1 MVEIW
6 GGIECTIN
14 RVGDNFFDQLELNGH
29 YKRPGD
35 IKAIA
40 NLGIRCLRYPLLW
53 EKHQPKSNGK
63 INWAWSD
70 KKLNELRENNI
81 VPIAGLLHH
90 GSGPAFTDLLKE
102 DFPERLAA
110 YALEVATRYP
120 WIEYYTPVNEPLTT
134 ARFSG
139 LYGHWYPHKN
149 NDVSFVKI
157 LLNELKAV
165 VLCMHEIRKINPA
178 AKLVQTEDLG
188 KTYSSP
194 LLEYQARFENHRRWL
209 TYDLLC
215 GQFNE
220 LHALWSYFERL
231 GITREYLDFF
241 LQNPCPPDIIG
252 VNHYITSERYLDE
265 NLERFPPWT
274 TAGNNIHQYADVEAV
289 RVQMKEPVGVEVLLK
304 EIWER
309 YKIPLVITEAHLH
322 CSRDE
327 QLRWFKEIYDVATR
341 LQEEGMDIKA
351 VTAWSLFGA
360 FGWNRL
366 LTDMPGEYES
376 GVFDVS
382 MGNLRESALAGLVRA
397 LATGIG
403 YENPL
408 LKQKG
413 WWHRNNRFYYY
424 ETPQAFSGI
433 IQQQERPILVIG
445 KNGTLGK
452 AFSRIC
458 EHRFLE
464 HVLLGREELDIRDE
478 QSISDAIQRHRPWAV
493 INAAGYVKVDEAEL
507 ASNDCFLDNC
517 FGPTYLAKKCKA
529 DGIKLLSFSS
539 DMVFDGKKNA
549 PYFESDLINPVN
561 IYGQSKALAEL
572 QILEADPCAI
582 VIRTSA
588 FFGPWDA
595 FNFIDLALRQVKQ
608 GRKFTAADDI
618 TISPTY
624 VPHLVHAALD
634 LLIDNEKG
642 IWHLANKGA
651 LTWYEFAREATRRN
665 GLDERLIVPVR
676 MQQLPATRPRYS
688 VLDSERGML
697 MPSLEKAMDHYFHD
711 VKTPA

>member
-1 MVEIW
+1 MIEIW

-14 RVGDNFFDQLELNGH
+14 RVGDSFFDQLELNGH

-40 NLGIRCLRYPLLW
+40 GLGIKFLRYPLLW
-53 EKHQPKSNGK
+53 EKHQPKRNGK

-90 GSGPAFTDLLKE
+90 GSGPVYTDLLKE
-102 DFPERLAA
+102 DFPEQLAA
-110 YALEVATRYP
+110 FAGQVAARYP

-165 VLCMHEIRKINPA
+165 VLCMQEIRKINPA

-220 LHALWSYFERL
+220 AHALWSYFERL
-231 GITREYLDFF
+231 GINREVLDFF

-265 NLERFPPWT
+265 HLERFPPWT
-274 TAGNNIHQYADVEAV
+274 GAGNNIHQYADVEAV
-289 RVQMKEPVGVEVLLK
+289 RVQMKEPAGLAVLLK

-309 YKIPLVITEAHLH
+309 YHLPLVITEAHLH

-327 QLRWFKEIYDVATR
+327 QLRWFKEVYDTATL
-341 LQEEGMDIKA
+341 LQQEGMSIKA

-366 LTDMPGEYES
+366 LTEMPGEYET

-382 MGNLRESALAGLVRA
+382 MGSLRESALAGLIRA
-397 LATGIG
+397 LATGG
-403 YENPL
+403 KYENPL

-413 WWHRNNRFYYY
+413 WWHRNNRFYYC

-433 IQQQERPILVIG
+433 IHQPEQPILIIG

-452 AFSRIC
+452 AFARIC

-464 HVLLGREELDIRDE
+464 YILLGRQELNIRSEE
-478 QSISDAIQRHRPWAV
+478 SITEAIQRYRPWAI

-507 ASNDCFLDNC
+507 ATNDCFLDNC
-517 FGPTYLAKKCKA
+517 FGPAQLAKKCHSE
-529 DGIKLLSFSS
+529 GIRLLTFSS
-539 DMVFDGKKNA
+539 DLVFDGQKKA
-549 PYFESDLINPVN
+549 PYFESDLINPLN
-561 IYGQSKALAEL
+561 IYGQSKALAERQVL
-572 QILEADPCAI
+572 AADPSAI
-582 VIRTSA
+582 IIRTSA

-595 FNFIDLALRQVKQ
+595 YNFIDQALRQVKQ
-608 GRKFTAADDI
+608 GKKFMAANDV

-651 LTWYEFAREATRRN
+651 LTWYEFARETTRRS
-665 GLDERLIVPVR
+665 GLDESMILPVK
-676 MQQLPATRPRYS
+676 MQRLPATRPRYS
-688 VLDSERGML
+688 VLASERGML
-697 MPSLEKAMDHYFHD
+697 SLEKAMDHYFHD
-711 VKTPA
+711 VRMPA